1 MNETKDIA
9 LDLKFAGDETGSFEG
24 LAAGYGNIDRGGDI
38 FAPGV
43 FSASLAEHKAAGT
56 RPALLWSHNPDEPIG
71 IIDHAFETPD
81 GLRIKGRLALDATRG
96 REAHALARMG
106 AITGLSVGY
115 RTKTSTRDSQGVR
128 RITAAHI
135 GEVSFVT
142 SPMND
147 RARLASVKAAD
158 AAKGKHMN
166 TQTDAATEDADLKNK
181 LADLE
186 AKAGKIEGLEKQL
199 ADALKRSDDLELKMN
214 RPAGMTARDDAG
226 DLRKKSFNAF
236 LRGGVASLGD
246 SERKSIGLEA
256 KAMTVGDPN
265 ASVLAPPEFAAEI
278 IKNLVQFSPIRS
290 VARVMAITS
299 GEVKIPRRVGA
310 PTAAWVN
317 ETGARAETSMTYG
330 QATISPFEL
339 ACFIDVSN
347 ALLEDSSYD
356 VASEVAVDLA
366 EEFGRAEGAAFV
378 AGTGA
383 GQPEGFLT
391 NTSIAEVNAGVEDL
405 STAAKQATFSAALAA
420 FVYKLPS
427 LYANRGVWLMNR
439 ATVGAIRGL
448 KDSTGRFLWAD
459 SLAEG
464 APPTLMGRP
473 VIDAPDMPDIA
484 SGAVPIIFG
493 DFASAYRIVDRVSLA
508 MIRDPYTQAVN
519 GMTRFHARRR
529 VGGQVVKAEA
539 VRKLLM
545 AA

>member
-1 MNETKDIA
+1 MHETKDIIF
-9 LDLKFAGDETGSFEG
+9 DLKFASGDTGSFEG
-24 LAAGYGNIDRGGDI
+24 LAAGYGNIDHGGDV

-43 FSASLAEHKAAGT
+43 FAASLAEHKAAGT

-71 IIDHAFETPD
+71 VIDHLTEAPD
-81 GLRIKGRLALDATRG
+81 GLRIKGRLALDAAKG

-106 AITGLSVGY
+106 AITGLSVGF

-128 RITAAHI
+128 RITVAHL

-147 RARLASVKAAD
+147 RARLASVKAAG
-158 AAKGKHMN
+158 AAKGQHMS
-166 TQTDAATEDADLKNK
+166 TKTDAAPEDADMKSK

-186 AKAGKIEGLEKQL
+186 AKAGKIDGLEKQL
-199 ADALKRSDDLELKMN
+199 ADAVKRADEMELKMN
-214 RPAGMTARDDAG
+214 RPAGMAVKDESG
-226 DLRKKSFNAF
+226 DLRKKSFNTF
-236 LRGGVASLGD
+236 LRGGLASLGD
-246 SERKSIGLEA
+246 NERKAIGLEA

-290 VARVMAITS
+290 VARVMSITS
-299 GEVKIPRRVGA
+299 GEVKIPRRTGA
-310 PTAAWVN
+310 PTAAWVT
-317 ETGARAETSMTYG
+317 ETGARPETSMTYG
-330 QATISPFEL
+330 QATIAPFEL
-339 ACFIDVSN
+339 ACFVDVSN
-347 ALLEDSSYD
+347 VLLEDSAYD

-378 AGTGA
+378 SGTGA

-391 NTSIAEVNAGVEDL
+391 NAGITEVHAGVDDL
-405 STAAKQATFSAALAA
+405 ATSAKQATFSTALAG

-459 SLAEG
+459 SLTEG
-464 APPTLMGRP
+464 TPPTLMGRP

-484 SGAVPIIFG
+484 AGAVPIIFG

-529 VGGQVVKAEA
+529 VGGQVVKTEA